1 MPFLR
6 EGTYTQAK
14 GFLEGCRAGIL
25 SVLPDCTHM
34 TGFGLVD
41 RRWQTCC
48 ESPQTTRTPAFERLK
63 MSPHPQEEHL
73 RTSTSLGI
81 LFYGRRSSAHFS
93 GAKGTWKPS
102 KKGPDPTKE
111 KGALLGAHS
120 PSRAMKKQPDGQSPS
135 TVSTITDQSVA
146 LAL

>member
-41 RRWQTCC
+41 RRWQTCR
-48 ESPQTTRTPAFERLK
+48 ESPQTTRTPVFERL
-63 MSPHPQEEHL
+63 MISPQPQEEHL

-93 GAKGTWKPS
+93 GAKGMWKPS
-102 KKGPDPTKE
+102 KKGPE
-111 KGALLGAHS
+111 ES
-120 PSRAMKKQPDGQSPS
+120 
-135 TVSTITDQSVA
+135 STISKPNKGKRSPAGGPLSIQGREEA
-146 LAL
+146 A